1 MNSRIKL
8 EPNASSTI
16 DLMRYNGY
24 SLELAIADIVDNS
37 LPLSVKAKNVH
48 INIVGDSL
56 DNLYVTIQDDGSG
69 MDYEGLKSAMH
80 LSDKDLHSNR
90 SKDDL
95 GKFGLGLKSAS
106 FSQCNDLVVL
116 SKKNKN
122 SIYGMEWDLN
132 YVTDNNDWSVNVLDA
147 DMISDLQEKYS
158 IPNREQGTAVLWRS
172 CSYVLGGVTEDT
184 KTQEYIASLIVNLQK
199 KLSLI
204 YHKYISR
211 GLKLHINGL
220 QLEAMDPF
228 CINGP
233 DGARSTVPYQETIS
247 LDGHEVKV
255 TGYLLPHS
263 SKIGGK
269 KREERVSL
277 DGDLMAN
284 QGLYFYRVDRLIS
297 WGSWYNLIKKSE
309 ANKLARVD
317 ISVGNDLD
325 YMWDIEIKKST
336 FTIPYRLREQI
347 KYLMNTV
354 ASKSNRVGTRRVEQP
369 SKPFALWRRV
379 LNKDTKSL
387 QYSVDQNHPIL
398 LDFINNNN
406 IDREVVLSLVNLIG
420 STFPVEDLRNDIAQ
434 TTYKIGLVEDDVES
448 RMLREA
454 MDFKDLKVTF
464 ENYYATML
472 ENNVNGL
479 ESEKLEKILSLIKRE
494 WFKS

>member
-8 EPNASSTI
+8 EPHATSTI
-16 DLMRYNGY
+16 NLMRYNGY
-24 SLELAIADIVDNS
+24 SLVLAIADIVDNS
-37 LPLSVKAKNVH
+37 LPLSVKAKNVY
-48 INIVGDSL
+48 INIVGDNLES
-56 DNLYVTIQDDGSG
+56 LYVTIQDDGSG
-69 MDYEGLKSAMH
+69 MDYEELKNAMH
-80 LSDKDLHSNR
+80 LSDKDLNSDR

-106 FSQCNDLVVL
+106 FSQCADLVVL
-116 SKKNKN
+116 SKKNN
-122 SIYGMEWDLN
+122 GPIYGMQWDLN
-132 YVTDNNDWSVNVLDA
+132 YVADYNDWSVNVLKD
-147 DMISDLQEKYS
+147 DLISSIQEKYS
-158 IPNREQGTAVLWRS
+158 IPNREQGTVVLWRS
-172 CSYVLGGVTEDT
+172 CSYLLGGVTDDT
-184 KTQEYIASLIVNLQK
+184 KAQEYIASLIVDLQK

-211 GLKLHINGL
+211 GLKLHINGV

-233 DGARSTVPYQETIS
+233 DGARSTVPFQETIL
-247 LDGHEVKV
+247 LDGHEVKI

-269 KREERVSL
+269 KREDRVSL

-297 WGSWYNLIKKSE
+297 WGSWHNLIKKSE

-317 ISVGNDLD
+317 ISVGNNLD

-336 FTIPYRLREQI
+336 FTIPYKLREQI

-369 SKPFALWRRV
+369 SKPFALWKRV

-387 QYSVDQNHPIL
+387 QYSVDEDHPIL

-406 IDREVVLSLVNLIG
+406 IDREIVSSLVKLIG
-420 STFPVEDLRNDIAQ
+420 STFPVEDLKNDISQ
-434 TTYKIGLVEDDVES
+434 TTYKIGMVEDDVEN

-454 MDFKDLKVTF
+454 MDFKDLKVKF

-472 ENNVNGL
+472 ENNVDGL
-479 ESEKLEKILSLIKRE
+479 EPEKLEKILSLIKKE
-494 WFKS
+494 WFKA